1 MIGSGIFI
9 VSASIARQV
18 GSPGLLLVVWLTT
31 GLMTT
36 MAALCYGEPAA
47 AMPIAGGEYIFLR
60 ESLGRL
66 CGFLY
71 GWATLL
77 VIQTGT
83 IAAVAIAFSS
93 FTGVLFPWF
102 SSSAWLWKLATFGPY
117 RLWFVALGPYSVGL
131 NTQNLLAIS
140 SIVFLTWI
148 NTRGLR
154 TGAMVQN
161 IFTIAKSAA
170 LGGLTLL
177 GFVFA
182 TQAAR
187 NSNFSDLWRNASL
200 SGWHPYQVGQNTVW
214 VDTLTLIGLAMV
226 GALFSSSAWTNVT
239 YVASEVRN
247 PRRNLPLAL
256 SLGTGSVTVLYI
268 LANLAYLKVLPL
280 DGTVG
285 GGSVIERGLQFA
297 ANDRVGTAV
306 AEVIVGPSGAVLL
319 AIAVMIS
326 TFGCSNGLTNQ
337 SII

>member
-1 MIGSGIFI
+1 MSVPEDIQSSEGADPAVGSGLVEGLGLLDASMMVAGSMIGSGIFI

-18 GSPGLLLVVWLTT
+18 GSPGLLLVVWLAT

-36 MAALCYGEPAA
+36 MAALCYGELAA

-66 CGFLY
+66 WGFLY

-102 SSSAWLWKLATFGPY
+102 SSSAWLSKLGTFGPY
-117 RLWFVALGPYSVGL
+117 RLWFVVLGPYNVGL

-161 IFTIAKSAA
+161 IFTIAKIAA
-170 LGGLTLL
+170 LGGLTLS
-177 GFVFA
+177 GFCVRHAGSTELQFQRFLA
-182 TQAAR
+182 EREPFWMAP
-187 NSNFSDLWRNASL
+187 L
-200 SGWHPYQVGQNTVW
+200 SGRPKYRVGQYS
-214 VDTLTLIGLAMV
+214 DTN
-226 GALFSSSAWTNVT
+226 W
-239 YVASEVRN
+239 
-247 PRRNLPLAL
+247 PR
-256 SLGTGSVTVLYI
+256 
-268 LANLAYLKVLPL
+268 
-280 DGTVG
+280 DG
-285 GGSVIERGLQFA
+285 
-297 ANDRVGTAV
+297 
-306 AEVIVGPSGAVLL
+306 
-319 AIAVMIS
+319 
-326 TFGCSNGLTNQ
+326 GCSVFFQRLDQ
-337 SII
+337 CYVRCIRSEKP